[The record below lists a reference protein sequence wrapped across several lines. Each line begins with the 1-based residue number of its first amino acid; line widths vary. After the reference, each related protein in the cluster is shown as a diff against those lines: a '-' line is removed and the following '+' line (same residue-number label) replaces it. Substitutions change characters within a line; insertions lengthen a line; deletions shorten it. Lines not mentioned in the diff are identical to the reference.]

1 MANELF
7 LAVPSILPQNNLN
20 SDTNL
25 LDFNPESQQIN
36 GNSMV
41 ELIIEPF
48 MAWITAWK
56 KTNCQL
62 KVYGLSGKQFLLHWV

>member
-36 GNSMV
+36 GNSMA
-41 ELIIEPF
+41 ELVRAVHGLDYSMEE
-48 MAWITAWK
+48 
-56 KTNCQL
+56 TNCQS
-62 KVYGLSGKQFLLHWV
+62 KVCVLSGKLFLLHWV